1 MEVIESTELERA
13 LERAK
18 TVADHAKA
26 LLDEAGIAYKLDEW
40 LTVKRY
46 CERFDIKDTQLV
58 TNWIRR
64 GVIPPENVKEIKELN
79 GLKLIK
85 AIPYRSF
92 Q

>member
-1 MEVIESTELERA
+1 MEVIENTGLERA
-13 LERAK
+13 LERAEV
-18 TVADHAKA
+18 VAERAKA

-46 CERFDIKDTQLV
+46 CERFNIKDTQLV

-85 AIPYRSF
+85 AAPYKNF
-92 Q
+92 